1 MDAVY
6 KYLSH
11 AQQLYTRRKLD
22 EALNVAQKAQ
32 ELSLKSSS
40 VEDLIKAKLIIG
52 KIHRTRS
59 RFSGQP
65 ALLDDAIQIIT
76 EAQAITLSVP
86 NPLLEIDIALAFGHI
101 FLVQKKYDKAET
113 KFKKATEIST
123 QQSNLSKQ
131 IIALCGLSQ
140 LHIQQNHFNKALEY
154 ANASLPM
161 LDQINDLSKNRL
173 IAEVYNQL
181 GQIYIKRQE
190 YAKIPDYSQTVL
202 EISREI
208 DDVEKELTSLN
219 NLAIVYA
226 ARNEYK
232 PAMQNILEVLEK
244 STAIN
249 YRPNIP
255 QCLIN
260 IGTIYANLY
269 NYEDALEK
277 YKTAL
282 EEYSDVIKAN
292 TKVITYN
299 NVGNIYFTTKR
310 YELAQNNFEQAHQ
323 LAIQRNYKELIALT
337 LAQIS
342 RTKTAQKKYTEALED
357 ANKVQKIIGNAE
369 GFYGS
374 QINLINLGN
383 IYFQL
388 GDAEKATN
396 YIQEGI
402 KASIA
407 LKDDTSKIDAFRLLA
422 MIYSKQQN
430 FEKAFQYQLQYSE
443 AQEAF
448 DKEQRNRQI
457 IDLEI
462 KQAIK
467 EQQKEIE
474 QLTKENELQ
483 AKLLEQSDQLAAQ
496 YEELMQVTDELR
508 QFAYVA
514 SHDLKEPLRMIGS
527 YTQLIKRRYKDRIEE
542 ADKSFF
548 DFISEGVARMNSL
561 LDALLKYA
569 TIGKTEEDAEIIKLI
584 DAVDLCKINLKVL
597 IEENNAEISFGPL
610 PRIKA
615 PYTLIIQLFQNLIS
629 NAIKFKK
636 KDQKPII
643 RIDATK
649 TEEGYV
655 INVKDNGIGIESD
668 YLNRIFIIFQRLHN
682 RTEYEGTGIGLA
694 ICQKIAKRLGG
705 RIWVESEFGN
715 GSNFLIFLPKHIVI
729 EDTLA

>member
-1 MDAVY
+1 MDAIY

-11 AQQLYTRRKLD
+11 AQQLYTRRNLD
-22 EALNVAQKAQ
+22 EALAVAQKAQ
-32 ELSLKSSS
+32 VLSLKSSS
-40 VEDLIKAKLIIG
+40 AEDIVKAKLMLG

-59 RFSGQP
+59 RFSGNP
-65 ALLDDAIQIIT
+65 ALLEDAIQIIE
-76 EAQAITLSVP
+76 EAQTITLAPP
-86 NPLLEIDIALAFGHI
+86 NILLEIDIDLAIGKT
-101 FLVQKKYDKAET
+101 FLVQKKYTEAET
-113 KFKKATEIST
+113 LFQQAIKAS
-123 QQSNLSKQ
+123 QRQSSLSKQ
-131 IIALCGLSQ
+131 IEALCGLSQ
-140 LHIQQNHFNKALEY
+140 LYIQQNQFNKALEN
-154 ANASLPM
+154 ANACLPL
-161 LDQINDLSKNRL
+161 LDQVNDTSKKRL
-173 IAEVYNQL
+173 TAEVYNQL
-181 GQIYIKRQE
+181 GQIFIKRQE

-226 ARNEYK
+226 ARNDYK

-299 NVGNIYFTTKR
+299 NVGNIYFTTKQ
-310 YELAQNNFEQAHQ
+310 YELAQSNFEQAHQ
-323 LAIQRNYKELIALT
+323 LAIQRNYKELVALT

-342 RTKTAQKKYTEALED
+342 RTKTAQKKYTEALAD
-357 ANKVQKIIGNAE
+357 ANEVQKIMGNTE
-369 GFYGS
+369 GFYGN

-388 GDAEKATN
+388 GDAEKATE
-396 YIQEGI
+396 YIQKGI
-402 KASIA
+402 EASIA

-422 MIYSKQQN
+422 MIYNKQQN
-430 FEKAFQYQLQYSE
+430 FEKAFQYQLNYSE

-483 AKLLEQSDQLAAQ
+483 SKLLEQSDQLAAQ

-527 YTQLIKRRYKDRIEE
+527 YTQLIKRRYQDQIED

-548 DFISEGVARMNSL
+548 DFISEGVSRMNSL

-569 TIGKTEEDAEIIKLI
+569 TIGKTEEDAEIVKLI

-597 IEENNAEISFGPL
+597 IEENNAQVSYGSL

-636 KDQKPII
+636 KDQQPII
-643 RIDATK
+643 HIDATK
-649 TEEGYV
+649 TEEGYI
-655 INVKDNGIGIESD
+655 INVQDNGIGIESD

-705 RIWVESEFGN
+705 RIWVESEYGN
-715 GSNFLIFLPKHIVI
+715 GSNFLIFLPKHMVYDDNII
-729 EDTLA
+729 